1 MLRSQWQLQA
11 TELGMNV
18 VITGST
24 RGIGL
29 GMAREFLRRGHAVLV
44 SSRGRE
50 AVDAAVARLAGEFP
64 QAQVAGH
71 PCDVAD
77 YAQVEALWDAAVAAH
92 GRVDIWV
99 NNAGRDGSKAPFFT
113 LAPAD
118 YQATIATNL
127 LGLMNCSRVCVTR
140 MYQQQGGWIWNM
152 EGFGSSGEVRPTLAV
167 YGATKCA
174 LRYFTRAMV
183 LELKKTPVK
192 VGFLSPG
199 MVLTDLLVPPPEQ
212 RGAGWQQTR
221 KILNILADNVET
233 VTPFLVEGMLAAQHS
248 GASVRWLT
256 NGKIRWRFFR
266 SLFVKRDI
274 LAPLG
279 C

>member
-1 MLRSQWQLQA
+1 
-11 TELGMNV
+11 MNI

-29 GMAREFLRRGHAVLV
+29 GMAREFLRRGHAVTV

-50 AVDAAVARLAGEFP
+50 AVDAAVARLTGEFP
-64 QAQVAGH
+64 QARVAGH
-71 PCDVAD
+71 PCDVAE
-77 YAQVEALWDAAVAAH
+77 YAQVEALWDAAAAAH

-99 NNAGRDGSKAPFFT
+99 NNAGRDGSKAPFLT
-113 LAPAD
+113 LAPED
-118 YQATIATNL
+118 FRATVMTNV
-127 LGLMNCSRVCVTR
+127 LGLMNCSRVCVAR
-140 MYQQQGGWIWNM
+140 MVQQQGGWIWNM

-174 LRYFTRAMV
+174 LRYFTRALV
-183 LELKKTPVK
+183 AELRQTPVK

-199 MVLTDLLVPPPEQ
+199 MVLTELLLPRPEQ

-221 KILNILADNVET
+221 RILNILADTVET
-233 VTPFLVEGMLAAQHS
+233 VTPFLVEGMLAARES

-256 NGKIRWRFFR
+256 GSKIRGRFLR

-274 LAPLG
+274 LTPLG
-279 C
+279 Y